1 MIQTASLGRNATGE
15 FVSRKAGCAILIPT
29 AAQARFVMMI
39 RTSAFQPSVFMI
51 QTASLGKSAATMN
64 ARLNPACAIPI
75 QTVIPERNATAP
87 PTSAS
92 SLIMNAAPAQIAAPG
107 KYAKATQWEP
117 AVSLEGANVLMIL
130 IALPMNTVM
139 GATASLIPAPA
150 TATQIA
156 QAANTAAGTTAK
168 PRAQVAEGEAAMTMM
183 NAIPIQT
190 AQVGKNATMA
200 NASLHPMH
208 VILIP
213 TAALESTAQ
222 ATLV

>member
-1 MIQTASLGRNATGE
+1 MTASPGRNAMGE
-15 FVSRKAGCAILIPT
+15 FVSRKAECAIPIPT

-39 RTSAFQPSVFMI
+39 HTSAFQLNVSTI
-51 QTASLGKSAATMN
+51 QTASLGKSAAIMN
-64 ARLNPACAIPI
+64 ARLNPGCAIPI
-75 QTVIPERNATAP
+75 QTVTPERNATAP

-92 SLIMNAAPAQIAAPG
+92 SLIMNAAPALIAAPG
-107 KYAKATQWEP
+107 KYAKATQWGP
-117 AVSLEGANVLMIL
+117 TVLTEGANVLMIL

-139 GATASLIPAPA
+139 GATASLILAPA
-150 TATQIA
+150 TATQTA
-156 QAANTAAGTTAK
+156 QAANTAAGTTAR

-190 AQVGKNATMA
+190 AQAGKNATMA
-200 NASLHPMH
+200 NASLHQMH

-213 TAALESTAQ
+213 TAAMESTAQ